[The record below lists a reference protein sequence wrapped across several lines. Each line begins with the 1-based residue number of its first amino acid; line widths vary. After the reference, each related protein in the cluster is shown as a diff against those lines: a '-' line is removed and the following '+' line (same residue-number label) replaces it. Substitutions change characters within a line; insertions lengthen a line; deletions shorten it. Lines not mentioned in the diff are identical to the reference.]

1 MEKSNTKQEILK
13 EALTLFS
20 TQGFE
25 TTTVSQIALAV
36 GIKKASL
43 YSHFA
48 SKQDILDE
56 LIDGIL
62 KEYDKHSIFTRIDWN
77 DEEYKNSIKDLSVTE
92 IAKTI
97 IGQIQYILHDPIIS
111 KSRKMLT
118 IEQFRNKQMSQLQ
131 TKQNYTDVMKYFT
144 GLICFCIERGKLKD
158 YGAKIMAAQLCLPIS
173 TWLNLCD
180 RDPSG
185 EVEVMALIETHIQ
198 QFFKIYSI

>member
-144 GLICFCIERGKLKD
+144 GLICFCIESGKLKD
-158 YGAKIMAAQLCLPIS
+158 YGAEIMAAQLCLPIS

-180 RDPSG
+180 RDPSV
-185 EVEVMALIETHIQ
+185 EVEVAALIETHIQ